1 MPREATDPLAWLVRA
16 KSSLSRARA
25 GRISP
30 EVLWEEPCFDAQQA
44 AEKALKALLV
54 ALGIPF
60 PKTHDLE
67 RLLEL
72 IRPRIPVPLELEAL
86 VRLNPFAVASR
97 YPGDL
102 PEATEE
108 DWREALALA
117 EHTGM
122 SDALVEPYVECIHDL
137 FVSIGLLAY
146 QIRDL

>member
-16 KSSLSRARA
+16 KSSLARARA

-30 EVLWEEPCFDAQQA
+30 EVLWEEPCFDAPQA

-117 EHTGM
+117 ER
-122 SDALVEPYVECIHDL
+122 AVAWVEEVL
-137 FVSIGLLAY
+137 KSSRG
-146 QIRDL
+146 